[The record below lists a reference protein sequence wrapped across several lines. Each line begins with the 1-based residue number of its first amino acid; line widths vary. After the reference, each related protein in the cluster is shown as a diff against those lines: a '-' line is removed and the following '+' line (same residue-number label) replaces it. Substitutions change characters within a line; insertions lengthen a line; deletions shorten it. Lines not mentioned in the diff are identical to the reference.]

1 MRAALVALACL
12 LMVLLATTYEG
23 DSPELRA
30 GIMEVVDAIEI
41 APDTIATT
49 VGGHPELRGDVL
61 EEYESMASR
70 MRFVAH
76 GVGLSIG
83 SYDNWNSDYLGLLD
97 QLMERVELDWH
108 SEHLACTTVDGENLG
123 TMLAMPRTRE
133 SLDLLYER
141 VDRIQTRYRKE
152 FLLEHVI
159 RLLPEPEAEFTDA
172 GFLNELVRRSGCGL
186 IIDAYNLECD
196 RFNYGFDVQGF
207 LSELNLDAVREIHV
221 AGGSTQA
228 GFQLDIHSRVTA
240 DSTLE
245 LARAILTSTSN
256 VRMLTYEF
264 LREAIPSLGVDA
276 IIAELKRIRGALLS

>member
-1 MRAALVALACL
+1 
-12 LMVLLATTYEG
+12 
-23 DSPELRA
+23 
-30 GIMEVVDAIEI
+30 MEVVDAIEI